1 MDLQSNQEPLLF
13 RLRYTCSIT
22 GKEAPKISGRDTFK
36 LLLFTT
42 FLTSTKVL
50 DTKLC
55 SWFSSYNRIEMLI
68 QLLHL
73 TSCTSSDM
81 NSLYTTTNSLHFFQ
95 ASVELY
101 TRYTCRHILQSKR
114 IQIQSSEVF
123 WSSIIT
129 WHLLTCYKDVGSP
142 KSVSSFHKAPHSY
155 AVFHFYSIRD
165 CVPYLK
171 KKVKVTNVYWLE
183 YNIQFGRNIRS
194 KRKISIFNT
203 E

>member
-81 NSLYTTTNSLHFFQ
+81 NSLYTTTNSLYFFQ

-101 TRYTCRHILQSKR
+101 TRYTCRPTVKKNSNTVFRSFLKFNCHMTFTYMLQRCGQSKVCLFFP
-114 IQIQSSEVF
+114 QSSPQLCG
-123 WSSIIT
+123 I
-129 WHLLTCYKDVGSP
+129 
-142 KSVSSFHKAPHSY
+142 SFLFHSGL
-155 AVFHFYSIRD
+155 
-165 CVPYLK
+165 CTLPK
-171 KKVKVTNVYWLE
+171 KKK
-183 YNIQFGRNIRS
+183 RS
-194 KRKISIFNT
+194 KSQT
-203 E
+203 CVLT